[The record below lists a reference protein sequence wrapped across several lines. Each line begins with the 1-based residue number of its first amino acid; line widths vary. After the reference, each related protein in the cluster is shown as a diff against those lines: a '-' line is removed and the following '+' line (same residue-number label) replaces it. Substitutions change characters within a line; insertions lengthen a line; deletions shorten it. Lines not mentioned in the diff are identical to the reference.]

1 MSRGAIKFLRSY
13 YDAAKQLAAV
23 STDEALNYLMAIMEF
38 GFEDTEP
45 DTKGVAGAMFVL
57 VKPTLEKSLKMSDG
71 GANGGRTSKPTQ
83 SHSEANSKP
92 IESLP
97 EAYGKP
103 TQSHSEQEEGRR
115 KKEVGS
121 RSNTPP
127 YPPRGAMKREREQQ
141 FDEFWS
147 KYPKKVAKSSAK
159 KAFEKVSAPLETL
172 LTAID
177 RQKCSEQWSKDNGQF
192 IPNPATWLNQERWND
207 ELPEAKPT
215 GNYAPSERTLD
226 ADEMAAIQ
234 RMLGN

>member
-1 MSRGAIKFLRSY
+1 MSRGAIKILRSY
-13 YDAAKQLAAV
+13 YEAAKQLAAI
-23 STDEALNYLMAIMEF
+23 STEEALNYLMAIMEY
-38 GFEDTEP
+38 GFDDVEP
-45 DTKGVAGAMFVL
+45 DAKGVSGAMFAL

-71 GANGGRTSKPTQ
+71 GANGGRTSRPPQ
-83 SHSEANSKP
+83 SHSEQDSKP
-92 IESLP
+92 IGSLP

-103 TQSHSEQEEGRR
+103 PQSHSEQEEGSR
-115 KKEVGS
+115 KKDEGS

-127 YPPRGAMKREREQQ
+127 TPHRGRTNGEKEQQ
-141 FDEFWS
+141 FEVFWS

-207 ELPEAKPT
+207 ELVCVKPEIPKGAS
-215 GNYAPSERTLD
+215 GELGEAEL
-226 ADEMAAIQ
+226 EAIRQ
-234 RMLGN
+234 ALRD

>member
-1 MSRGAIKFLRSY
+1 MQRGAIKILRSY

-23 STDEALNYLMAIMEF
+23 STEEALNYLMAIMEF

-45 DTKGVAGAMFVL
+45 DTNGIAGAMFAL

-71 GANGGRTSKPTQ
+71 GANGGRTSKHTQ
-83 SHSEANSKP
+83 SHSEAYDKP
-92 IESLP
+92 IESLS
-97 EAYGKP
+97 EAYKKP
-103 TQSHSEQEEGRR
+103 TQSHSEQEVGSR

-121 RSNTPP
+121 RSNNPP
-127 YPPRGAMKREREQQ
+127 YPPRGATKREKEQQ

-172 LTAID
+172 LTAIE

-207 ELPEAKPT
+207 ELPEAKSG
-215 GNYAPSERTLD
+215 GNYAPGERNLD
-226 ADEMAAIQ
+226 ADEQEAIR
-234 RMLGN
+234 RMMLE